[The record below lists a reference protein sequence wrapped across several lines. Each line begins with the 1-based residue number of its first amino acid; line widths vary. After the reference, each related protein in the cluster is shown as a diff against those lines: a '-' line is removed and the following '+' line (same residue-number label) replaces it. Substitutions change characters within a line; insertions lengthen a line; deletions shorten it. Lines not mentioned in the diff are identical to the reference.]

1 MSDICPLC
9 QKPKPEHKVFCDD
22 CKTKLEKEYEINV
35 PESKTN
41 DSSLPKVTENE
52 TISETR
58 EETTTPTQF
67 LSIPVNNNKKKT
79 QKWQKQLLFL
89 LIVVVLAIGGFFIY
103 QETIKKSNLDLS
115 KWEWAIR
122 ENTTTAFLSYM
133 EEYPKGKYYSD
144 AEKKVMELK
153 ENENLGYQKVQVS
166 ENTAELRDFI
176 TANAQSPYIPLVRKR
191 LDSLTWIAT
200 VKDNTAQSYSNYMVL
215 SQSGEFDGDYLSEAK
230 DRYDLLFQSYPVSKN
245 ELDSV
250 KLVVDG
256 FFNALSTVNT
266 DKISNYLS
274 DKVFSFFNSKGGT
287 KEKIIGDLIVAGSKK
302 QLPTIKFNPNI
313 NALAYEKTV
322 IEHFKVNVPIQKI
335 FSNKEGKTKTVEGY
349 IVKMELNRY
358 YKIIL
363 INEIKPYPDAP

>member
-1 MSDICPLC
+1 MSEFCPLC
-9 QKPKPEHKVFCDD
+9 KKTKPEQKVFCDD

-41 DSSLPKVTENE
+41 DSSLPKTAENE
-52 TISETR
+52 TVSEMK
-58 EETTTPTQF
+58 EKITTTEQIASFPTD
-67 LSIPVNNNKKKT
+67 NNKKT
-79 QKWQKQLLFL
+79 RQKQLLFS
-89 LIVVVLAIGGFFIY
+89 LIIAVLAIGCFFIY
-103 QETIKKSNLDLS
+103 KGIIRKSNLDLS

-122 ENTTTAFLSYM
+122 ENTTIAFLSYM
-133 EEYPKGKYYSD
+133 EEYPEGKYYSD

-153 ENENLGYQKVQVS
+153 ENEKLGYQKVQVS

-176 TANAQSPYIPLVRKR
+176 TANAQSPYIPLVRKK

-200 VKDNTAQSYSNYMVL
+200 VKDNTAESYSNYMVL
-215 SQSGEFDGDYLSEAK
+215 SQSGEFEGDYFSNAK

-256 FFNALSTVNT
+256 FFNALSTVKT

-274 DKVFSFFNSKGGT
+274 EKVFSFFNSKGGT

-302 QLPTIKFNPNI
+302 QQPTIKFNPNI

>member
-9 QKPKPEHKVFCDD
+9 QKSKPEQKVFCDD

-35 PESKTN
+35 PESNKN
-41 DSSLPKVTENE
+41 DSPLPKVAKNE
-52 TISETR
+52 IISETK
-58 EETTTPTQF
+58 EEIATPVQF
-67 LSIPVNNNKKKT
+67 VSIPTDNKKKT
-79 QKWQKQLLFL
+79 TKKWQKQLFFL
-89 LIVVVLAIGGFFIY
+89 LIVAVLAIGGFFIY

-122 ENTTTAFLSYM
+122 ENSITAFLSYM
-133 EEYPKGKYYSD
+133 EEYPKGRYYSD

-153 ENENLGYQKVQVS
+153 ESENLGYQKLQVS

-230 DRYDLLFQSYPVSKN
+230 DKHDLLFQSYPVAKN

-266 DKISNYLS
+266 DKISKYLS
-274 DKVFSFFNSKGGT
+274 DKVFIFFNSKGGT
-287 KEKIIGDLIVAGSKK
+287 KEKIIGDLIVTGSKK
-302 QLPTIKFNPNI
+302 QYTIRFNPNSD
-313 NALAYEKTV
+313 ALAYEKTV
-322 IEHFKVNVPIQKI
+322 TEQFKVNVPVQKI
-335 FSNKEGKTKTVEGY
+335 FSNKDGKTKTIEGY
-349 IVKMELNRY
+349 IVKMELNRD
-358 YKIIL
+358 YKII
-363 INEIKPYPDAP
+363 IIKEIKPFPDAP